1 MTASE
6 GNNGVTGSQG
16 DASIANL
23 QIFLDTFVC
32 QANAN
37 GTDYFFCKLRSLSR
51 VRKHVY

>member
-37 GTDYFFCKLRSLSR
+37 GTDYFFCKLSSFSR
-51 VRKHVY
+51 VPKHVY